1 MATQAQ
7 PVTRY
12 PLDPLTAD
20 EIELASRIVRDNGQL
35 PGPVRFISITLQE
48 PLKEDVFAFNESKPL
63 GREAFV
69 ILLDLTD
76 GRTYETLVS
85 LTDETVRTWRHVP
98 DVQPSITFE
107 EFFECER
114 IVKADPAFQEALSK
128 RGITDLDRV
137 IVDPWSAGYYGD
149 SSESGK
155 RLLRAL
161 TWVRRA
167 HNGNGYAHPIENVIA
182 IVDLLAMQVV
192 RIEDHGVVPVP
203 TTPGEFDADKV
214 GQMRTD
220 VKPIEIHQPEGTS
233 FTVRGNEV
241 NWQKWSFRVGFNARE
256 GLVLHTVGYEDK
268 GRVRSVLYRASLAE
282 MVVPYGDPSPTQWR
296 KNAFDAGE
304 YNIGSLA
311 NSLELG
317 CDCLGE
323 IYYFDAV
330 FADGSGKP
338 VTLKN
343 AICMHEEDF
352 GILWKHVDFRT
363 GNVEVRRSR
372 RLVVSFIATVGNYD
386 YGFFWYLYQDGNIEF
401 EVKLTGIISTGTLPN
416 GDSYAYGQ
424 RLTPDGLYGPIHQ
437 HFFSM
442 RLDMDVDGP
451 VNSVYEVHAEAVPP
465 GPENPHGN
473 AFRTRST
480 KMRTESEAQQMID
493 PLNGRYWRVEN
504 PDARNAVD
512 EPVAYKL
519 MPKNN
524 VQSFSQPDASITS
537 RAAFITKH
545 MWVTPYREDER
556 FPAGNYPNQHS
567 GGAGLP
573 EWTRA
578 NRSIEE
584 TDVVLWYTLGSLHPV
599 RLEDWPVMPVQYAGF
614 MLQPFGF
621 FDANPALDVPP
632 THGHGSNGHCD
643 S

>member
-1 MATQAQ
+1 MTTQAQ
-7 PVTRY
+7 PVTSH
-12 PLDPLTAD
+12 PLDPLSAD
-20 EIELASRIVRDNGQL
+20 EIETVARLIRTQQQL
-35 PGPVRFISITLQE
+35 GDAIRFISISLHE
-48 PLKEDVFAFNESKPL
+48 PAKDVVVDYSNETTCA
-63 GREAFV
+63 REASV
-69 ILLDLTD
+69 IVLDLTD
-76 GRTYETLVS
+76 GKTYEALVS
-85 LTDETVRTWRHVP
+85 LTDEAIRNWTFIP
-98 DVQPSITFE
+98 GVQPSITFE

-114 IVKADPAFQEALSK
+114 IVKADPAFQEAVQK
-128 RGITDLDRV
+128 RGITELDLV

-149 SSESGK
+149 ESERGR

-161 TWVRRA
+161 AWVRRSA
-167 HNGNGYAHPIENVIA
+167 DGNGYAHPIENVIA
-182 IVDLLAMQVV
+182 IVDLLAMKVE
-192 RIEDHGVVPVP
+192 RIEDHGVVPLP
-203 TTPGEFDADKV
+203 TTPGEYAADKV
-214 GQMRTD
+214 GQLRPD
-220 VKPIEIHQPEGTS
+220 LKPIEIHQPEGTS
-233 FTVRGNEV
+233 FTVCGHEV
-241 NWQKWSFRVGFNARE
+241 RWQKWCFRVGFKARE
-256 GLVLHTVGYEDK
+256 GLILHTVGYEDK
-268 GRVRSVLYRASLAE
+268 GRIRPILHRASLAE
-282 MVVPYGDPSPTQWR
+282 MVVPYGDPAPTQWR

-330 FADGSGKP
+330 FADGSGAP
-338 VTLKN
+338 VTLQN

-386 YGFFWYLYQDGNIEF
+386 YGFFWYFYQDGNIEF
-401 EVKLTGIISTGTLPN
+401 EVKLTGIISTGTLP
-416 GDSYAYGQ
+416 SEEPYPYGQ

-437 HFFSM
+437 HFFSV
-442 RLDMDVDGP
+442 RLDLDVDGP

-480 KMRTESEAQQMID
+480 RLRNESEAQQMTD
-493 PLNGRYWRVEN
+493 PLSGRYWRVEN
-504 PDARNAVD
+504 PKVRNAVN

-545 MWVTPYREDER
+545 MWVTPYDPDER
-556 FPAGNYPNQHS
+556 FPAGDYPNQHP

-573 EWTRA
+573 EWTKA

-621 FDANPALDVPP
+621 FDRNPALDVPP
-632 THGHGSNGHCD
+632 MHGHGSNGHCD
-643 S
+643 

>member
-1 MATQAQ
+1 MTTQVQ
-7 PVTRY
+7 PVTRH
-12 PLDPLTAD
+12 PLDPLTAE
-20 EIELASRIVRDNGQL
+20 EIGTVARMLRSERQL
-35 PGPVRFISITLQE
+35 GDGVRFISISLHE
-48 PLKEDVFAFNESKPL
+48 PPKESVLNPAEHALCD
-63 GREAFV
+63 READV
-69 ILLDLTD
+69 VLLDLTN
-76 GRTYETLVS
+76 GQTYEALVS
-85 LTDETVRTWRHVP
+85 LTNQVMRSWQHIP

-114 IVKADPAFQEALSK
+114 IVKADPNFQEALRK
-128 RGITDLDRV
+128 RGVTDLDLV

-149 SSESGK
+149 LSERGQ

-161 TWVRRA
+161 TWVRRSL
-167 HNGNGYAHPIENVIA
+167 NGNGYAHPIENIIA
-182 IVDLLAMQVV
+182 VVDLLAMKVV

-203 TTPGEFDADKV
+203 QTPGEFDADKV
-214 GQMRTD
+214 GPMRAD
-220 VKPIEIHQPEGTS
+220 LKPIEIQQPEGTS

-241 NWQKWSFRVGFNARE
+241 HWQKWSFRIGFNARE
-256 GLVLHTVGYEDK
+256 GLVLHTVGYENR

-323 IYYFDAV
+323 IHYFDAV
-330 FADGSGKP
+330 FADGSGNP
-338 VTLKN
+338 VTLRN

-386 YGFFWYLYQDGNIEF
+386 YGFFWYFYQDGNIEF

-416 GDSYAYGQ
+416 GESYPYGQ

-437 HFFSM
+437 HFFSV

-451 VNSVYEVHAEAVPP
+451 VNSVYEVHTESVPP

-480 KMRTESEAQQMID
+480 KLRTESEAQQMID
-493 PLNGRYWRVEN
+493 PLAGRYWRVEN
-504 PDARNAVD
+504 PNVRNAVD

-537 RAAFITKH
+537 RAAFITRH
-545 MWVTPYREDER
+545 MWVTPYRDDER
-556 FPAGNYPNQHS
+556 YPAGDYPNQHP

-573 EWTRA
+573 EWTKA
-578 NRSIEE
+578 NRSIDE

-632 THGHGSNGHCD
+632 MHGHGVNGHCD
-643 S
+643 

>member
-1 MATQAQ
+1 M
-7 PVTRY
+7 
-12 PLDPLTAD
+12 
-20 EIELASRIVRDNGQL
+20 
-35 PGPVRFISITLQE
+35 
-48 PLKEDVFAFNESKPL
+48 
-63 GREAFV
+63 
-69 ILLDLTD
+69 
-76 GRTYETLVS
+76 
-85 LTDETVRTWRHVP
+85 
-98 DVQPSITFE
+98 
-107 EFFECER
+107 
-114 IVKADPAFQEALSK
+114 
-128 RGITDLDRV
+128 

-149 SSESGK
+149 ESERGQ

-161 TWVRRA
+161 TWVRRVA
-167 HNGNGYAHPIENVIA
+167 TGNGYAHPIENVIA
-182 IVDLLAMQVV
+182 IVDLLGMKVV
-192 RIEDHGVVPVP
+192 RIEDHGVIPVP
-203 TTPGEFDADKV
+203 ATVGEFDADKV
-214 GQMRTD
+214 GPMRGD

-233 FTVRGNEV
+233 FSVCGNEV
-241 NWQKWSFRVGFNARE
+241 RWQKWSFRVGFNARE
-256 GLVLHTVGYEDK
+256 GLILHTVGYEDK
-268 GRVRSVLYRASLAE
+268 GRVRSVLYRGSLAE

-330 FADGSGKP
+330 FADGSGAP

-372 RLVVSFIATVGNYD
+372 RLVVSFISTVGNYD
-386 YGFFWYLYQDGNIEF
+386 YGFFWYFYQDGNIEF

-416 GDSYAYGQ
+416 PEPYAFGQ

-437 HFFSM
+437 HFFSV
-442 RLDMDVDGP
+442 RLDLDVDGP
-451 VNSVYEVHAEAVPP
+451 LNSVYEVHTEAVPP

-473 AFRTRST
+473 AFRTKSTRLRS
-480 KMRTESEAQQMID
+480 ESEAQQMTD
-493 PLNGRYWRVEN
+493 PLVGRYWRVEN
-504 PDARNAVD
+504 PDVRNAVD

-545 MWVTPYREDER
+545 LWVTPYRDDER
-556 FPAGNYPNQHS
+556 YPAGDYPNQHP
-567 GGAGLP
+567 GGSGLP
-573 EWTRA
+573 EWTKA
-578 NRSIEE
+578 NRSIEQ
-584 TDVVLWYTLGSLHPV
+584 TDVVVWYTLGSLHPV

-632 THGHGSNGHCD
+632 THGHGANGHCD
-643 S
+643 

>member
-1 MATQAQ
+1 MTTQVQ
-7 PVTRY
+7 PVTRH
-12 PLDPLTAD
+12 PLDPLTAE
-20 EIELASRIVRDNGQL
+20 EIETVARMLRSERQL
-35 PGPVRFISITLQE
+35 GDGVRFISISLHE
-48 PLKEDVFAFNESKPL
+48 PPKETVLNSAEHALCD
-63 GREAFV
+63 READV
-69 ILLDLTD
+69 VLLDLTN
-76 GRTYETLVS
+76 GQTYEALVS
-85 LTDETVRTWRHVP
+85 LTNQVMRSWQHIP

-114 IVKADPAFQEALSK
+114 IVKADPNFREALRK
-128 RGITDLDRV
+128 RGVTDLDLV

-149 SSESGK
+149 PSERGQ

-161 TWVRRA
+161 TWVRRSL
-167 HNGNGYAHPIENVIA
+167 NGNGYAHPIENVIA
-182 IVDLLAMQVV
+182 IVDLLAMKVV
-192 RIEDHGVVPVP
+192 RIEDHGVVRVP
-203 TTPGEFDADKV
+203 QTPGEFDADKV
-214 GQMRTD
+214 GPMRAD
-220 VKPIEIHQPEGTS
+220 LKPIEIQQPEGTS

-241 NWQKWSFRVGFNARE
+241 HWQKWSFRIGFNARE
-256 GLVLHTVGYEDK
+256 GLVLHTVGYENR

-323 IYYFDAV
+323 IHYFDAV
-330 FADGSGKP
+330 FADGSGNP
-338 VTLKN
+338 VTLRN

-386 YGFFWYLYQDGNIEF
+386 YGFFWYFYQDGNIEF

-416 GDSYAYGQ
+416 GELYPYGQ

-437 HFFSM
+437 HFFSV

-451 VNSVYEVHAEAVPP
+451 VNSVYEVHAESVPP

-480 KMRTESEAQQMID
+480 KLRTESEAQQMID
-493 PLNGRYWRVEN
+493 SLNGRYWRVEN
-504 PDARNAVD
+504 PDVRNAVN

-519 MPKNN
+519 VPKNN

-545 MWVTPYREDER
+545 MWVTPYRDGER
-556 FPAGNYPNQHS
+556 YPAGDYPNQHP

-573 EWTRA
+573 EWTKA
-578 NRSIEE
+578 NRSIDE

-632 THGHGSNGHCD
+632 THGHGVNGHCD
-643 S
+643 

>member
-1 MATQAQ
+1 MTTQAQ
-7 PVTRY
+7 PVTSH
-12 PLDPLTAD
+12 PLDPLSAD
-20 EIELASRIVRDNGQL
+20 EIETVARLIRTQQQL
-35 PGPVRFISITLQE
+35 GDAIRFISISLHE
-48 PLKEDVFAFNESKPL
+48 PAKDVVVDYSNETTCA
-63 GREAFV
+63 REASV
-69 ILLDLTD
+69 IVLDLTD
-76 GRTYETLVS
+76 GKTYEALVS
-85 LTDETVRTWRHVP
+85 LTDEAIRNWTFIP
-98 DVQPSITFE
+98 GVQPSITFE

-114 IVKADPAFQEALSK
+114 IVKADPAFQEAVQK
-128 RGITDLDRV
+128 RGITELDLV

-149 SSESGK
+149 ESERGR

-161 TWVRRA
+161 AWVRRSA
-167 HNGNGYAHPIENVIA
+167 DGNGYAHPIENVIA
-182 IVDLLAMQVV
+182 IVDLLAMKVE
-192 RIEDHGVVPVP
+192 RIEDHGVVPLP
-203 TTPGEFDADKV
+203 TTPGEYAADKV
-214 GQMRTD
+214 GQLRPD
-220 VKPIEIHQPEGTS
+220 LKPIEIHQPEGTS
-233 FTVRGNEV
+233 FTVCGHEV
-241 NWQKWSFRVGFNARE
+241 RWQKWSFRVGFNARE
-256 GLVLHTVGYEDK
+256 GLILHTVGYEDK
-268 GRVRSVLYRASLAE
+268 GRIRPILHRASLAE
-282 MVVPYGDPSPTQWR
+282 MVVPYGDPAPTQWR

-330 FADGSGKP
+330 FADGSGAP
-338 VTLKN
+338 VTLQN

-386 YGFFWYLYQDGNIEF
+386 YGFFWYFYQDGNIEF
-401 EVKLTGIISTGTLPN
+401 EVKLTGIISTGTLP
-416 GDSYAYGQ
+416 SEEPYPYGQ

-437 HFFSM
+437 HFFSV
-442 RLDMDVDGP
+442 RLDLDVDGP

-480 KMRTESEAQQMID
+480 RLRNESEAQQMTD
-493 PLNGRYWRVEN
+493 PLSGRYWRVEN
-504 PDARNAVD
+504 PKVRNAVN

-545 MWVTPYREDER
+545 MWVTPYDPDER
-556 FPAGNYPNQHS
+556 FPAGDYPNQHP

-573 EWTRA
+573 EWTKA

-621 FDANPALDVPP
+621 FDRNPALDVPP
-632 THGHGSNGHCD
+632 MHGHGSNGHCD
-643 S
+643 